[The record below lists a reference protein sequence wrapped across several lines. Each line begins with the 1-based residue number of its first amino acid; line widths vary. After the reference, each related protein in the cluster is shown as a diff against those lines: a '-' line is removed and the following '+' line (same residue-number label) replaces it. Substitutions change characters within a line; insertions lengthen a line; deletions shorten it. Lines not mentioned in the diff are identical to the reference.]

1 MHNIPYTNVMEG
13 LDGAFRDLDK
23 LNGYNNKSR
32 YTHHITKGSTG
43 TQSYYKRWKNFHR
56 TTAGK
61 GSPSSSN
68 LMNTSPTNRYEELRK
83 RIKQA
88 TSKSDKDL
96 RQRYYPRSDINPDS
110 SKRLDARY
118 VKTA

>member
-1 MHNIPYTNVMEG
+1 MITI
-13 LDGAFRDLDK
+13 
-23 LNGYNNKSR
+23 NKSR
-32 YTHHITKGSTG
+32 YTHKIAKGSTA
-43 TQSYYKRWKNFHR
+43 TESYYKRWKNFHR

-68 LMNTSPTNRYEELRK
+68 MLNTTPSKNNKYEELRK

-96 RQRYYPRSDINPDS
+96 RQRYYPKSDINPDS

-118 VKTA
+118 VKSA